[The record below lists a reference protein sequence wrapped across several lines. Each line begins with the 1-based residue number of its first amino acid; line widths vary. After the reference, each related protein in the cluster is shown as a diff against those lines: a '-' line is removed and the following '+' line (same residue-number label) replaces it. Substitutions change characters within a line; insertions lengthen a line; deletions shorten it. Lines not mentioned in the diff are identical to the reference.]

1 MKVSSSIIPVT
12 ALFAALSITPAIA
25 DDNTEAFQ
33 KLDVNGDGY
42 VSEYEALAHAFLPDA
57 FEDGD
62 SNSDGLLD
70 LAEFIK
76 LEILE
81 D

>member
-1 MKVSSSIIPVT
+1 MKVSLRVIPVT
-12 ALFAALSITPAIA
+12 TLFGALSIFAAIA

-42 VSEYEALAHAFLPDA
+42 ISEYEALAHAFLPDA

-62 SNSDGLLD
+62 RNSDGLLD